1 MEDYFGGVLRSATIT
16 IVFVMSTQGLNLE
29 QAYNFVKA
37 RKLNILP
44 NFWYKAQVIG
54 HRSKVIVLG
63 VSVLVKQ

>member
-44 NFWYKAQVIG
+44 NFWQVQSAG
-54 HRSKVIVLG
+54 HRSQVKGHCFG
-63 VSVLVKQ
+63 VFQYW